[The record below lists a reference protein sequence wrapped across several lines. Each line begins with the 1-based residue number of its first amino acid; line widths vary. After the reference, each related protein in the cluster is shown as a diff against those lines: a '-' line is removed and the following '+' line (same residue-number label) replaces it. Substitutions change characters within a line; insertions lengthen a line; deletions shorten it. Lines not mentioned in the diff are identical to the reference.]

1 MDLPI
6 AGSSLPPRLSP
17 EPPDADLELMLPVDP
32 SDPPV
37 PPDPPSALWVYHRQI
52 SSLSTAFLHCIEQ
65 KCLLLLENYSAI
77 WNFNSR
83 FKKLRFLSMYL
94 EASVL
99 SPENPHLSSSLM
111 RSDDQRFRPSF
122 VKAFWLQHGNVS
134 IQNSDLTKVYAL
146 SLNPVQ
152 LTALVWYDVSNGTL
166 MVLVHHLASVERVHI
181 AQSRDVVL
189 KSVLLLFQL
198 SQAIRVYTVFAP
210 LLMSIKAKYRQYRPF
225 TIAPS
230 YGSNATQLFL
240 LANSFQQS
248 SIENPGRSHPPMVL
262 SVTFL
267 LVEVME
273 SLEAPVHGTLGHC
286 YIGSP
291 LIAETI
297 AIRSAL
303 CLELT
308 IEFQKLKVFSYN
320 STFIRV
326 ISGNIQSKEVIGIVY
341 DIRSISS
348 GFASIGSSHLHR
360 SKNTIA
366 FILAKKTFLFYS
378 YMYWTPQFG
387 PCFGSTFS
395 FYY

>member
-1 MDLPI
+1 MM
-6 AGSSLPPRLSP
+6 S
-17 EPPDADLELMLPVDP
+17 
-32 SDPPV
+32 
-37 PPDPPSALWVYHRQI
+37 Q
-52 SSLSTAFLHCIEQ
+52 
-65 KCLLLLENYSAI
+65 
-77 WNFNSR
+77 
-83 FKKLRFLSMYL
+83 
-94 EASVL
+94 
-99 SPENPHLSSSLM
+99 
-111 RSDDQRFRPSF
+111 
-122 VKAFWLQHGNVS
+122 
-134 IQNSDLTKVYAL
+134 
-146 SLNPVQ
+146 
-152 LTALVWYDVSNGTL
+152 
-166 MVLVHHLASVERVHI
+166 MVLVHRLASVDRVHI

-210 LLMSIKAKYRQYRPF
+210 LLMSIKAKSRQCRPF

-230 YGSNATQLFL
+230 YGSNATQLLL

-267 LVEVME
+267 LNGE
-273 SLEAPVHGTLGHC
+273 SLEAPIHGTLGHC

-291 LIAETI
+291 LIAESI

-320 STFIRV
+320 STLIRA

-348 GFASIGSSHLHR
+348 GFASIVIKSDESHDVDEF
-360 SKNTIA
+360 SGA
-366 FILAKKTFLFYS
+366 EEF
-378 YMYWTPQFG
+378 FG
-387 PCFGSTFS
+387 KISD
-395 FYY
+395 